1 LRVDEGM
8 EAPDRV
14 KEINLID
21 HPFRR
26 EMMPKIAREYRGFGY
41 EYFDSPESMTG
52 FRGYEPDGNA
62 AEGRRDFAGEARS
75 IAAMPGVKTV
85 LDVGCAKGYLV
96 KALRDSGLEAYG
108 IDVSEYAVNAADP
121 SVRPHLRVMSV
132 QELDANERYDLV
144 HVSGVLVYLTLSEI
158 ERALLRFHEIVRIGV
173 LVDEPTREQIL
184 EWYDSGD
191 VSSLDPLRKQEIS
204 QADWNGL
211 LTRAGFERHSGY
223 YRKPIAAADPAGLAV
238 AAAARPCEMSG
249 G

>member
-1 LRVDEGM
+1 VRADEGM

-26 EMMPKIAREYRGFGY
+26 EMMPKVAREYRGFGY

-52 FRGYEPDGNA
+52 FRGYKSDGNA
-62 AEGRRDFAGEARS
+62 AEGRRDFTAEARS
-75 IAAMPGVKTV
+75 IAALPGVRTV

-96 KALRDSGLEAYG
+96 KALRDAGLEAYG
-108 IDVSEYAVNAADP
+108 VDVSEYAVSAADP
-121 SVRPHLRVMSV
+121 SIRPYLRVMGV
-132 QELDANERYDLV
+132 QEIVANERYDLV

-158 ERALLRFHEIVRIGV
+158 ERALLRFHEIARAGI
-173 LVDEPTREQIL
+173 LANEPTREQIL
-184 EWYDSGD
+184 EWYNAGD

-204 QADWNGL
+204 QADWDRLIAG
-211 LTRAGFERHSGY
+211 AGFEKHDGY
-223 YRKPIAAADPAGLAV
+223 YRKRIGAADPAGVAV
-238 AAAARPCEMSG
+238 VASARPCEMSG